1 MIRTDVRKVLKA
13 IINPR
18 PPRELTRNFRSPA
31 ADRLEPLEDALRKKY
46 FTRPIWGDAGV
57 SAGYLDTEIGRSDL
71 ADHMQGRLEH
81 FRTLFIPWLNQA
93 RPLRGA
99 RILEIGCGTGSS
111 TVALAEQGAV
121 VTAID
126 LDESSLEV
134 AKTRLRAY
142 ELDADLQ
149 IANATE
155 TADRFSSSEFD
166 FIIFFAAL
174 EHMTHAERMQAMS
187 VTWRM
192 LRSGG
197 LWALTET
204 PNRLWYF
211 DSHTSWLPFFMW
223 LPDELAFAYSRYSP
237 RQPLS
242 LAFRAYSEPQ
252 MLSFLR
258 HGRGVSF
265 HEFEFTLGP
274 VETLNVIS
282 SLEGYLQ
289 QRSWRRYIAQRL
301 RRETRYKSFIRR
313 LCPKVHDGFFDLN
326 LDLIV
331 RK

>member
-1 MIRTDVRKVLKA
+1 MRTAVRNVLKTV
-13 IINPR
+13 INPR
-18 PPRELTRNFRSPA
+18 PPRELARNFRSPA
-31 ADRLEPLEDALRKKY
+31 ADRLRSLEDALRKTY
-46 FTRPIWGDAGV
+46 FARPIWGEEGV
-57 SAGYLDTEIGRSDL
+57 SAGYLDTEIGRTDL
-71 ADHMQGRLEH
+71 ADHMQGRLET
-81 FRTLFIPWLNQA
+81 FRATIIPWLNHA

-126 LDESSLEV
+126 LDDPSVEV

-142 ELDADLQ
+142 ELDADLH

-187 VTWRM
+187 GTWRM
-192 LRSGG
+192 LRPGG
-197 LWALTET
+197 LWSVAET

-211 DSHTSWLPFFMW
+211 DFHTSWLPFFMW

-237 RQPLS
+237 RQPFS
-242 LAFRAYSEPQ
+242 LAFRTASESE

-265 HEFEFTLGP
+265 HEFEVTLGP

-282 SLEGYLQ
+282 SLEGHLQ

-301 RRETRYKSFIRR
+301 RKQTRYKSFIRG
-313 LCPKVHDGFFDLN
+313 LCPKVHNGFFDPA

-331 RK
+331 QK